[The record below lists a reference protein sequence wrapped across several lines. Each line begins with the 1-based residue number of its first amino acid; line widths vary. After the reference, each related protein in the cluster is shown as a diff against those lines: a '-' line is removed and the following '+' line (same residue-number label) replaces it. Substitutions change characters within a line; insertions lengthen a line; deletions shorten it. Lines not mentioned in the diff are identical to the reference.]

1 MKFAF
6 IKFLYYKT
14 FGEKRMKKI
23 SIVLVLMLSVFALF
37 AQGFSFSA
45 NEEGF
50 SMSLTGE
57 EGSSSET
64 KVTVNNSGQ
73 VIDQIVVKLEE
84 LQAKYNAKLN
94 KLDGKR
100 VNNIIDDIY
109 TLLSLLPDNSDLV
122 KPETNTS
129 TQTSPAAGGTVN
141 ININTNESQTS
152 QTVAETTP
160 ISNKNPMSAS
170 DFSNLINRING
181 ESFGDDQLRVLRTAA
196 KNHDFSVSQIVRILD
211 CFDFSEEKISAL
223 SISYP
228 GCVDPE
234 NNYEILDAFTYSDDK
249 SEAERIINAD

>member
-1 MKFAF
+1 
-6 IKFLYYKT
+6 
-14 FGEKRMKKI
+14 MKKI
-23 SIVLVLMLSVFALF
+23 SVVIVLVVSMFSLF

-57 EGSSSET
+57 EGSTSES
-64 KVTVNNSGQ
+64 KVTVNDSGQ
-73 VIDQIVVKLEE
+73 VIDQIVIKLEE

-109 TLLSLLPDNSDLV
+109 TLLSLLPENSELV

-129 TQTSPAAGGTVN
+129 NQSTQAAGGTVN
-141 ININTNESQTS
+141 ININTNENQTT
-152 QTVAETTP
+152 QTIAETTP
-160 ISNKNPMSAS
+160 VSNKNPMSAS

-181 ESFGDDQLRVLRTAA
+181 ESFGDDQMRVLRTAA
-196 KNHDFSVSQIVRILD
+196 KNHDFSVSQIVRIID
-211 CFDFSEEKISAL
+211 CFDFSEEKLSAL

-234 NNYEILDAFTYSDDK
+234 NNYEILDAFTFSGDK

>member
-1 MKFAF
+1 
-6 IKFLYYKT
+6 
-14 FGEKRMKKI
+14 MKKI
-23 SIVLVLMLSVFALF
+23 SLLILLLASFMTLF
-37 AQGFSFSA
+37 GQGFSFSA
-45 NEEGF
+45 NEDGF

-57 EGSSSET
+57 EGSTTET

-84 LQAKYNAKLN
+84 LQAKYSAKLN

-122 KPETNTS
+122 KPETSTS
-129 TQTSPAAGGTVN
+129 TQTSQAGGGTVN

-160 ISNKNPMSAS
+160 VSNKNPMSAS

-181 ESFGDDQLRVLRTAA
+181 ESFADDQIRVLRTAA
-196 KNHDFSVSQIVRILD
+196 KNHDFSVNQIVRIID
-211 CFDFSEEKISAL
+211 CFDFSEDQISAL
-223 SISYP
+223 ELAYP

-234 NNYEILDAFTYSDDK
+234 NNYEILDAFTFSEDK
-249 SEAERIINAD
+249 SQAERIINAD